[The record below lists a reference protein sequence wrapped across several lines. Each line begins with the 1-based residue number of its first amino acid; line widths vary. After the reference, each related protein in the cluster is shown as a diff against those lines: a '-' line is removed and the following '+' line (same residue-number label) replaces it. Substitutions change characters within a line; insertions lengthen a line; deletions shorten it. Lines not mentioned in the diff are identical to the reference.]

1 MISPQFLVFQ
11 LRFQGNTVICNRPDV
26 LRKSADPL
34 LADHSALNPPS
45 QQFRC
50 QITRKNLGSIAQ
62 RLADV
67 LAVAPRQAVTVL
79 VNSNGTP
86 WKNAN
91 VLAQAF
97 AAELTRLKIE
107 GMVFHGLRKTTAV
120 VLAEAGCSTKQIAA
134 ITGQSDQM
142 VEHYA
147 KMADRERL
155 AEAAVTKLERKLIR
169 RPIKTDTDTP
179 K

>member
-1 MISPQFLVFQ
+1 MSRLG
-11 LRFQGNTVICNRPDV
+11 LDV
-26 LRKSADPL
+26 
-34 LADHSALNPPS
+34 
-45 QQFRC
+45 
-50 QITRKNLGSIAQ
+50 
-62 RLADV
+62 
-67 LAVAPRQAVTVL
+67 
-79 VNSNGTP
+79 
-86 WKNAN
+86 
-91 VLAQAF
+91 
-97 AAELTRLKIE
+97 
-107 GMVFHGLRKTTAV
+107 VFHGLRKTTAV

-169 RPIKTDTDTP
+169 RPIGTDTDGD